1 MIAWAQEGIELS
13 EFLRKHLGKHSIVL
27 VAHSFGSILA
37 LKMAQT
43 RPDLFYAYVGSG
55 QLADETKNWSV
66 AYVALLEKAQATRN
80 QQAIDELR
88 RVGPPPYANGE
99 G

>member
-1 MIAWAQEGIELS
+1 MQLTPQ
-13 EFLRKHLGKHSIVL
+13 KVL
-27 VAHSFGSILA
+27 TRQCTFRSKASTNGLPSDLA
-37 LKMAQT
+37 LRMAQT